1 MKRRSSQISSCF
13 LAAMFGLCAL
23 LSIAIA
29 SQDTASDIHRVDF
42 RNFRYYPTL
51 LNEGMPSKVSVK
63 VVNGSYSRKD
73 ADGEVTVKVTDI
85 AYGDLTGDKMDEAVV
100 LTECNTGGSI
110 WSDDG
115 FLYTMRNGKPVL
127 LSRIEGG
134 DRANGSIRAVRIE
147 DGLLKVERH
156 EPDRFGRPLGVES
169 IETTTY
175 RLSRNR
181 LLRVGRPVHRSFRGE
196 SRAKRIQFER
206 GKTSAVVTGATS
218 GADFYVL
225 RALENQ
231 TLTVRISSTLDNAR
245 FELIVDDFTMAYRK
259 TEWSGKLESQGDY
272 HIVVVSNRGSCDY
285 KLEIDV
291 R

>member
-1 MKRRSSQISSCF
+1 
-13 LAAMFGLCAL
+13 
-23 LSIAIA
+23 
-29 SQDTASDIHRVDF
+29 
-42 RNFRYYPTL
+42 
-51 LNEGMPSKVSVK
+51 
-63 VVNGSYSRKD
+63 
-73 ADGEVTVKVTDI
+73 
-85 AYGDLTGDKMDEAVV
+85 MDEAIV
-100 LTECNTGGSI
+100 LTVCNTGGTL
-110 WSDDG
+110 WADEG
-115 FLYTMRNGKPVL
+115 LLYTMRNGKPVM

-156 EPDRFGRPLGVES
+156 EPDFLGRPIGVES

-175 RLSRNR
+175 RLSGSR

-196 SRAKRIQFER
+196 KSAKRIQFER
-206 GKTSAVVTGATS
+206 GATS
-218 GADFYVL
+218 TVVSGTTSSADFYVL

-245 FELIVDDFTMAYRK
+245 FEIIVDDYTMAYRK
-259 TEWSGKLESQGDY
+259 TEWTGKLESRGDY
-272 HIVVVSNRGSCDY
+272 HIVVVPSKGICDY